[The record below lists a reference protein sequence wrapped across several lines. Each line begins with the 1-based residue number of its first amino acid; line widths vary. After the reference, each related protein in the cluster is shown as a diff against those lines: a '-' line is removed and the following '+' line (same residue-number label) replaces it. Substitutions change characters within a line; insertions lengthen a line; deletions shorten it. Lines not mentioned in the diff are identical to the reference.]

1 MNNLSSPEE
10 IASYGYTEPHQI
22 EPAAQLYNT
31 IQNTIN
37 KDNQNIIKDISTY
50 FNTIV

>member
-1 MNNLSSPEE
+1 LNNLSSPEE

-31 IQNTIN
+31 I
-37 KDNQNIIKDISTY
+37 
-50 FNTIV
+50 